1 MRCRYV
7 NSELQG
13 TTAGSP
19 AEDVLST
26 IRLRLLELVG
36 EGLSPDVA
44 VLPRLLSED
53 SPEGLRR
60 ATHDYLREF
69 STPGK
74 DLFLLNLRLL
84 RKEMGKKYNGVD
96 PELVQR
102 MDQVEE
108 AVVDAIVDDTRDGS
122 FKQEHNELQ

>member
-1 MRCRYV
+1 
-7 NSELQG
+7 
-13 TTAGSP
+13 
-19 AEDVLST
+19 
-26 IRLRLLELVG
+26 
-36 EGLSPDVA
+36 
-44 VLPRLLSED
+44 
-53 SPEGLRR
+53 
-60 ATHDYLREF
+60 
-69 STPGK
+69 
-74 DLFLLNLRLL
+74 LLNLRLL